1 MIRVAAR
8 HAFGA
13 FRLEVDFRSD
23 EPVLALFGPSGA
35 GKSTVLRIVAGL
47 LRADA
52 AEVEVAGRTL
62 CSSAAQLFLP
72 PEHRAVGYVAQE
84 PFLFPHLSVAKN
96 LSFGSR
102 RARENGTGISRA
114 KVLQVLEIEP
124 LLDRSVRNLSGGEAR
139 RVALGRALL
148 SGPRL
153 LLLDE
158 PLAGLDAGLR
168 LRIVPML
175 QRVFEEFGVPALLV
189 SHSRAEVLQLARG
202 IVVLDRGRQ
211 VHSGGAAEVL
221 NEAEVLSLSGE
232 AGLENLIEGTVLASD
247 AVGGVTTLELVRG
260 GRLVIPLVEAQP
272 GDRLHVAVRAE
283 DIIIATRRPECLSVR
298 SLLSGTVTARREAR
312 GGCFVEVDAGAPLVA
327 LVTPAAAAE
336 LGLAPGVA
344 VFLLVKAHAVRRV
357 G

>member
-8 HAFGA
+8 HSFGA
-13 FRLEVDFRSD
+13 FQLEVDFRSD

-62 CSSAAQLFLP
+62 ASSATRLFLP
-72 PEHRAVGYVAQE
+72 PERRAVGYVAQE
-84 PFLFPHLSVAKN
+84 PLLFPHLNVAKN
-96 LSFGSR
+96 LAFGARRR
-102 RARENGTGISRA
+102 RANGAPVSRA
-114 KVLQVLEIEP
+114 KVLQVLELEP
-124 LLDRSVRNLSGGEAR
+124 LLERFVRNLSGGEAR

-158 PLAGLDAGLR
+158 PLAALDAALR

-175 QRVFEEFGVPALLV
+175 RRVFRELEVPALLV

-202 IVVLDRGRQ
+202 VVVLDRGRQ
-211 VHSGGAAEVL
+211 VRCGAAGEVL
-221 NEAEVLSLSGE
+221 NEAEVLSLGGD
-232 AGLENLIEGTVLASD
+232 AGIENLIEGTVLSSD
-247 AVGGVTTLELVRG
+247 AAGGVTTLELARG
-260 GRLVIPLVEAQP
+260 ERLAIPLVEARA
-272 GDRLHVAVRAE
+272 GELLCVTVRAE
-283 DIIIATRRPECLSVR
+283 DIIVATRRPEHLSVR
-298 SLLSGTVTARREAR
+298 SQLSGTVTACRAAR
-312 GGCFVEVDAGAPLVA
+312 GGCFVEVDAGVRLVA
-327 LVTPAAAAE
+327 LVTPAAAVE
-336 LGLAPGVA
+336 LGLAPGVE
-344 VFLLVKAHAVRRV
+344 VYLLVKAHAVRRV